1 MVIDLKFNDL
11 TTYRLRL
18 FKSSKEAKCIM
29 RAMNESNICISNVT
43 NITLTA
49 HKRRQVY

>member
-1 MVIDLKFNDL
+1 MNMVIDFKFNDS
-11 TTYRLRL
+11 TTDCLKVAR
-18 FKSSKEAKCIM
+18 KPNASWAS
-29 RAMNESNICISNVT
+29 NEWINICISNVT

>member
-1 MVIDLKFNDL
+1 MVIDFKFNDSI
-11 TTYRLRL
+11 YRLRL